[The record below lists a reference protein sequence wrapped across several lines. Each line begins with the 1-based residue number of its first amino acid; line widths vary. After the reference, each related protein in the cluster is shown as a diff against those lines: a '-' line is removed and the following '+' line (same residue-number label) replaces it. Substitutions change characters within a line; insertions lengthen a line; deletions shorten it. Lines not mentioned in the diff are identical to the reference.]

1 MLKPWFFRLKIRR
14 CLKIC
19 KIWNYHVG
27 TFVHYLLNWK
37 TSEIAADNNH
47 TQSEEI
53 MSIYTA
59 FFSFFPQTLIII
71 ITNSSSI
78 QKLNHSSKYCPPPS
92 SGGGDVEG
100 LKIHPLGMF
109 KIQYI
114 RTTEHNHFFWTLSNP
129 PLEDVLCRKDNPR
142 LK

>member
-19 KIWNYHVG
+19 KIRNYHVG

-78 QKLNHSSKYCPPPS
+78 QKLNHSSKYCPPPPS
-92 SGGGDVEG
+92 S
-100 LKIHPLGMF
+100 GMF

-114 RTTEHNHFFWTLSNP
+114 RTTEHNHFFWTLSDP
-129 PLEDVLCRKDNPR
+129 PLEEVSCRKDNPR